1 MATTHYDPFRG
12 DAVESEMKRPTQQFA
27 KSVKGNEEA
36 AIPPGYKHTEVGVI
50 PESIGKSS
58 TSAELT
64 NPNVEGRGYTK
75 PLGTLSIRA
84 S

>member
-36 AIPPGYKHTEVGVI
+36 AHSPRLQ
-50 PESIGKSS
+50 
-58 TSAELT
+58 AD
-64 NPNVEGRGYTK
+64 
-75 PLGTLSIRA
+75 
-84 S
+84 